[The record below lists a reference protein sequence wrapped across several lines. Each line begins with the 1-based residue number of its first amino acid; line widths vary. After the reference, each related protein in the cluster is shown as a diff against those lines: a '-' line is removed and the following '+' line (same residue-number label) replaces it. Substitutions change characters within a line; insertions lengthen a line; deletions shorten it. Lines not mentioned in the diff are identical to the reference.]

1 MDQSCSGTNI
11 KYLGFCHVTCTV
23 PTFHRKEVISVWYW
37 HLPPRCFWSCCFIIL
52 VFIAFPETSLV
63 KLSNQHYHSAYANI
77 GKFVCCLQWP
87 ACHGAMLHCGT
98 AASFP
103 CQLIMP
109 MDSHDCLSDSESCR
123 VGVPA
128 AACHLAP
135 TPCRSFWCLAVCW
148 KGSWLGLAWFG
159 RVDRSVIADRIASG
173 GHWLVHHLAELSIDR
188 LVNANYASLWFPLGK
203 GDHIRVGDI
212 LLRPSVLLYLLGR
225 DSGLRA
231 LPMWM

>member
-1 MDQSCSGTNI
+1 MSTGALCPCSLWPSSIFHMFRSTVQSKSRDGPI
-11 KYLGFCHVTCTV
+11 MFRYEHKISWVLSCHKHSAYFPQKGGDIGMVLA
-23 PTFHRKEVISVWYW
+23 PTTYC
-37 HLPPRCFWSCCFIIL
+37 RCFWSCCFIIL

-123 VGVPA
+123 VGVHA
-128 AACHLAP
+128 ALAIWHL
-135 TPCRSFWCLAVCW
+135 CLADPFGVLQCAG
-148 KGSWLGLAWFG
+148 KDTAWLGLG
-159 RVDRSVIADRIASG
+159 VLTNLRSPIGWHQEATDWCI
-173 GHWLVHHLAELSIDR
+173 I
-188 LVNANYASLWFPLGK
+188 
-203 GDHIRVGDI
+203 
-212 LLRPSVLLYLLGR
+212 
-225 DSGLRA
+225 
-231 LPMWM
+231 

>member
-123 VGVPA
+123 VGVHA
-128 AACHLAP
+128 ALAIWHL
-135 TPCRSFWCLAVCW
+135 CLADPFGVLQCAG
-148 KGSWLGLAWFG
+148 KDTAWLGLG
-159 RVDRSVIADRIASG
+159 VCDRSAIADRMASG
-173 GHWLVHHLAELSIDR
+173 GHWLVHHLAEISIDR
-188 LVNANYASLWFPLGK
+188 ITG
-203 GDHIRVGDI
+203 
-212 LLRPSVLLYLLGR
+212 
-225 DSGLRA
+225 SGIFC
-231 LPMWM
+231 